1 MSSPILPTP
10 AGYDPEEVEQAQIL
24 TRDRVLKKTLE
35 WQNLRAAGLID
46 QEDLH
51 LIQLYDHKP
60 IAEKISLFRD
70 VSFIT
75 GVQGNQIDT
84 AIGVIIVDI

>member
-1 MSSPILPTP
+1 MMSTILPTP
-10 AGYDPEEVEQAQIL
+10 AGYDPEEAEQAQIL

-60 IAEKISLFRD
+60 VPEKVSLFRD
-70 VSFIT
+70 VSKHFQSQT
-75 GVQGNQIDT
+75 RKES
-84 AIGVIIVDI
+84 